1 MKHTKSHYIG
11 TQIIA
16 GFALVI
22 ALWASTAVASPRSF
36 EAMYA
41 AAARGDVPALRNAVH
56 RGLRI
61 DSPNAAG
68 DTGVCAAI
76 KRNDYQAYNSFILAG
91 ARRYPG
97 CLNRIS
103 ASKYRKF
110 IKSDQIVPFARNQY
124 TPPVNAT
131 PSGGGFAPRYISDRQ
146 MNIVQRELNYTAQ
159 TGNAYNLL
167 YLPVSVLLSL
177 FP

>member
-1 MKHTKSHYIG
+1 MEHTKSHHLGI
-11 TQIIA
+11 QIIA
-16 GFALVI
+16 GFSVVI
-22 ALWASTAVASPRSF
+22 AFWTSTAAASPHSF

-41 AAARGDVPALRNAVH
+41 AASRGDVPALRSAMH

-91 ARRYPG
+91 ARRNPG

-110 IKSDQIVPFARNQY
+110 IKSDQIVPVTRNRY
-124 TPPVNAT
+124 TPPINAT
-131 PSGGGFAPRYISDRQ
+131 LSGGGFAPRYISDRQ